1 MSVAWCAPTP
11 VPPDLT
17 DVRGRRGS
25 PATCSCRFVPHLR
38 EQTPLACLEKAWS
51 CFFFFFFQMGFRR
64 PSPPRLYHYSSPQVL
79 PPFEAS
85 ARSNFTPS
93 SPTADFEPRWCL
105 LCFEFMTF
113 VLPHPFPFL
122 STLLSCVFLF
132 SFLSFSLLPSPSL
145 PSPSFFLST
154 FLLCSYL
161 GRALP
166 A

>member
-17 DVRGRRGS
+17 DVRGRRLHGRGS

-38 EQTPLACLEKAWS
+38 EQTPLGCLEKAWS
-51 CFFFFFFQMGFRR
+51 CFFFFFQMGFRR
-64 PSPPRLYHYSSPQVL
+64 PSPPRLYHYGSPQVL

-113 VLPHPFPFL
+113 VLPHPFP
-122 STLLSCVFLF
+122 
-132 SFLSFSLLPSPSL
+132 SL